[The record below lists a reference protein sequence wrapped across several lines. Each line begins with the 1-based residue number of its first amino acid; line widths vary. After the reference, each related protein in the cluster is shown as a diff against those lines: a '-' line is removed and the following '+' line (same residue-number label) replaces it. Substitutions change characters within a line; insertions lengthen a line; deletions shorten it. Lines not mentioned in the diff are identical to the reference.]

1 MTRKIILWIVFG
13 GMAVLMVIGFVMKDS
28 MNRYISGLMKLE
40 VTPDIENIGKS
51 MVDSLYNYS
60 KNGLSY
66 EVTLL
71 EFGSTGCVIC
81 KKMEP
86 VLDEIRINEKINTN
100 VVFLHIMKQENLP
113 LMKYY
118 GISAVPMQILLDKEG
133 IEFFRNYGFI
143 SAEDLIGKA
152 MEINNNHS

>member
-1 MTRKIILWIVFG
+1 MTRKIILWVVFG
-13 GMAVLMVIGFVMKDS
+13 GMAVLLIIGFVMKDS
-28 MNRYISGLMKLE
+28 MNRYISRLMKLE
-40 VTPDIENIGKS
+40 TTTDIELVGNA

-60 KNGLSY
+60 KNGQSY

-86 VLDEIRINEKINTN
+86 VLDEIRNNEKIKTN
-100 VVFLHIMKQENLP
+100 VVFLHIMQQENLP

-118 GISAVPMQILLDKEG
+118 GISAVPMQILLDNEG
-133 IEFFRNYGFI
+133 NEFFRNYGFI
-143 SAEDLIGKA
+143 SAEELIGKA
-152 MEINNNHS
+152 LEKGDKQT

>member
-1 MTRKIILWIVFG
+1 MWIVFG

-28 MNRYISGLMKLE
+28 MNRYISGLMKLD
-40 VTPDIENIGKS
+40 TTSDIEIYGKS

-60 KNGLSY
+60 KNGQTY
-66 EVTLL
+66 EITLL

-86 VLDEIRINEKINTN
+86 VLEEIRSSEKIKTN

-133 IEFFRNYGFI
+133 NEFFRNYGFI
-143 SAEDLIGKA
+143 SAEEILGKA
-152 MEINNNHS
+152 LESSNKKI

>member
-13 GMAVLMVIGFVMKDS
+13 GMAVLMVVGFVKKDS
-28 MNRYISGLMKLE
+28 MNRYISRLMKLE
-40 VTPDIENIGKS
+40 ITPDIEIVGKT
-51 MVDSLYNYS
+51 MVDSLYNYT
-60 KNGLSY
+60 KNGQFY

-71 EFGSTGCVIC
+71 EFGSTGCVLC

-86 VLDEIRINEKINTN
+86 VLDEIRSNEKIFTN

-118 GISAVPMQILLDKEG
+118 GISAVPMQILLDKQGNEL
-133 IEFFRNYGFI
+133 FRNYGFI
-143 SAEDLIGKA
+143 SADELIGKA
-152 MEINNNHS
+152 LEKSNKQS

>member
-1 MTRKIILWIVFG
+1 MTRKIILWVVFG
-13 GMAVLMVIGFVMKDS
+13 GMAVLLVIGFVMKDS
-28 MNRYISGLMKLE
+28 MNRYISRLMKLE
-40 VTPDIENIGKS
+40 TTTDIELVGNA

-60 KNGLSY
+60 KNGQSY

-86 VLDEIRINEKINTN
+86 VLDEIRNNEKIKTN
-100 VVFLHIMKQENLP
+100 VVFLHIMQQENLP

-118 GISAVPMQILLDKEG
+118 GISAVPMQILLDNEG
-133 IEFFRNYGFI
+133 NEFFRNYGFI
-143 SAEDLIGKA
+143 SAEELIGKA
-152 MEINNNHS
+152 LEKGDKQT

>member
-1 MTRKIILWIVFG
+1 MTRKIILWVVFG
-13 GMAVLMVIGFVMKDS
+13 GMAVLLVIGFVMKDS
-28 MNRYISGLMKLE
+28 MNRYISRLMKLE
-40 VTPDIENIGKS
+40 TTPDIELVGKS

-60 KNGLSY
+60 KNGQSY

-86 VLDEIRINEKINTN
+86 VLVEIQNNEKIKTN
-100 VVFLHIMKQENLP
+100 VVFLHIMEQENLP

-118 GISAVPMQILLDKEG
+118 GISAVPMQILLDNEG
-133 IEFFRNYGFI
+133 NEFFRNYGFI
-143 SAEDLIGKA
+143 SAEELIGKA
-152 MEINNNHS
+152 LENGNKQA